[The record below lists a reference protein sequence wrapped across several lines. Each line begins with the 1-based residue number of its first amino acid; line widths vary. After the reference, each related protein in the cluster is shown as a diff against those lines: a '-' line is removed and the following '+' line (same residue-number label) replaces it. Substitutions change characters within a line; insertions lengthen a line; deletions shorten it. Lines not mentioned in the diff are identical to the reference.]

1 MKILIV
7 SQYFFPEE
15 FKVNDLAEEL
25 VRRGHKVTVLTGKP
39 NYPQGKYYDG
49 YKFGGIQCEDY
60 KGAKVIRVPLVN
72 RGKGG
77 TFGLLANYL
86 SYVLFGCAYAW
97 VYKLECDAVICFET
111 SPITQI
117 YPAFTVRRRTRCKVA
132 MWVQDLWPESVVAAG
147 PMGNGVLMRWLTGMV
162 RNIYRRCDVLF
173 VQSKAFEKSICAKG
187 DFQRKIVYAPNW
199 AEDLFRT
206 VIAERQKYQNLMP
219 NGFIVMFAGNI
230 GEAQDFDALVE
241 AALRTQAYPQIKWV
255 VVGDGRR
262 RKAVEAMVKKRG
274 LEQIMF
280 FLGRYPVAEMPH
292 FFVHA
297 DVMVVSLKSTEIFA
311 LTIPSKIQSY
321 MAFGKPI
328 ATMLDGMG
336 SDIVQE
342 AECGLT
348 APAGDAQRLA
358 DNVVM
363 MSEMDETELARLGQN
378 GYAYYAKHF
387 EKEKVVSRMLE
398 ALCDGA

>member
-199 AEDLFRT
+199 AED
-206 VIAERQKYQNLMP
+206 
-219 NGFIVMFAGNI
+219 
-230 GEAQDFDALVE
+230 
-241 AALRTQAYPQIKWV
+241 
-255 VVGDGRR
+255 
-262 RKAVEAMVKKRG
+262 
-274 LEQIMF
+274 
-280 FLGRYPVAEMPH
+280 
-292 FFVHA
+292 
-297 DVMVVSLKSTEIFA
+297 
-311 LTIPSKIQSY
+311 
-321 MAFGKPI
+321 
-328 ATMLDGMG
+328 
-336 SDIVQE
+336 
-342 AECGLT
+342 
-348 APAGDAQRLA
+348 
-358 DNVVM
+358 
-363 MSEMDETELARLGQN
+363 
-378 GYAYYAKHF
+378 
-387 EKEKVVSRMLE
+387 
-398 ALCDGA
+398 